1 MSFSPSLPF
10 SSFPF
15 CNIFINSLRIS
26 YSVFSQL
33 PPASPLYQLFTFSSL
48 PVPSKSNIT
57 FFFLFFCQQVQF
69 CSATLRMVLL
79 WCEVTLEGVTPLKK
93 TVPPSLRSFRMSK
106 AFQIVLR
113 LSVFFPCSTLE
124 CCLVAGCEHLE
135 HVIPIL
141 MCLVNTV
148 SFMLSVNCGSHNIST
163 LFYSKTFKPCVEKY
177 DMNIWLRVEIHSFL
191 FSVDWPVWGLWWSQK
206 VISFSHYS
214 HATIAP
220 VGLSCQAVI
229 LVAYKTHR

>member
-33 PPASPLYQLFTFSSL
+33 SPASPLYQLFTFSSH

-57 FFFLFFCQQVQF
+57 FFFPLLLP
-69 CSATLRMVLL
+69 TGPVLL
-79 WCEVTLEGVTPLKK
+79 SYSSDGASLVCGQLIRSHTIKENCSSFSQQLLNVKSFSDSTEVICFL
-93 TVPPSLRSFRMSK
+93 SLLYAGMLSGC
-106 AFQIVLR
+106 R
-113 LSVFFPCSTLE
+113 LWTSWACHPNPDVF
-124 CCLVAGCEHLE
+124 
-135 HVIPIL
+135 
-141 MCLVNTV
+141 V
-148 SFMLSVNCGSHNIST
+148 SFMLSINCGSHNIST

-177 DMNIWLRVEIHSFL
+177 DINIWLRVEIHSFL
-191 FSVDWPVWGLWWSQK
+191 FSVDWPIWDLWWSQK

-229 LVAYKTHR
+229 LVACKIHR